1 MSFESV
7 PNFLSR
13 LKFGRVKPPIRRV
26 LALDAGSRS
35 LKLLLAESDF
45 GRLRIVKEELIDLQ
59 AEGLVSADE
68 TKAHLQASLADWG
81 WPPLALVLPQ
91 HLSISQTIELPP
103 GPEREVKDLIHDEI
117 VKMSGVSETRIVY
130 DFVRTETPANDR
142 QQFWVTL
149 CQEGDVR
156 DRIMGLGIEQ
166 EDLCEVTTTA
176 SALVNAYG
184 AASPSSSRAILAH
197 LGAQSTVLVILLA
210 GRAAFVTS
218 FQMGGDFLTRSLAR
232 VLACSE
238 EKAESIKRQ
247 SNLLKGESACPEFAL
262 VLDGW
267 VAELKRQLND
277 WFEHNPPLAA
287 EVASFDLV
295 ASGGGFDQPGLLE
308 YLESEAGLRF
318 HPWPK
323 PSQAE
328 AVCPSKR
335 FEVAFGAALQ
345 ALGHGVQ
352 PVSLLPQD
360 YRANWQKRLARQ
372 RIESASV
379 VLALACF
386 LLLSLGT
393 WQKITAVIDQK
404 ALAAK
409 VQASREKA
417 RSNDLLTA
425 QLLAQYEDL
434 RPLLARQQFTLDALN
449 TLALLQQS
457 RSNRTFWYVLLAD
470 QQTYFRGPALALTN
484 KLAGTNLPA
493 KPLLAELAP
502 GAAPAAATNAP
513 LGTRGF
519 IAELCVPEGPEIAR
533 GVLSDLVSDLN
544 KQPLFA
550 RVDQL
555 SDDQRRSLADPN
567 VIIPDRHFALELDF
581 AASDFERSLP
591 LKRPPL
597 PRGPSPPART
607 GTYP

>member
-1 MSFESV
+1 M

-13 LKFGRVKPPIRRV
+13 LELGRVKPPIRRV

-45 GRLRIVKEELIDLQ
+45 GRLRILKEELIDLQ

-68 TKAHLQASLADWG
+68 TKAHLEGTLADWG
-81 WPPLALVLPQ
+81 RPPVALVLPQ
-91 HLSISQTIELPP
+91 DLSISQTIELPP
-103 GPEREVKDLIHDEI
+103 APESEVKHLIHNEI
-117 VKMSGVSETRIVY
+117 VKLSGVSETRIVY
-130 DFVRTETPANDR
+130 DFVRTETAANNR

-149 CQEGDVR
+149 SQEGDVR
-156 DRIMGLGIEQ
+156 NRIMGLGIEQ

-176 SALVNAYG
+176 SALVNAYR
-184 AASPSSSRAILAH
+184 AMSPLSSRAILAH
-197 LGAQSTVLVILLA
+197 LGAQSTILVILLG

-238 EKAESIKRQ
+238 ERAESIKRER
-247 SNLLKGESACPEFAL
+247 NLFKGEAACREFAV

-267 VAELKRQLND
+267 VAELKRQLNG

-287 EVASFDLV
+287 EVASFELI

-308 YLESEAGLRF
+308 YLETEAGLSF

-323 PSQAE
+323 PSQPE
-328 AVCPSKR
+328 AVCPAKG
-335 FEVAFGAALQ
+335 FEVAFGTALQ
-345 ALGHGVQ
+345 ALGHSAQ
-352 PVSLLPQD
+352 PVSLLPED

-379 VLALACF
+379 ALALACF

-393 WQKITAVIDQK
+393 WQNIRATLARK
-404 ALAAK
+404 ALVAK
-409 VQASREKA
+409 VQASQESVRT
-417 RSNDLLTA
+417 NNLLTA

-457 RSNRTFWYVLLAD
+457 RGNRSFWYALFAD
-470 QQTYFRGPALALTN
+470 QQTYFRGPALASTN
-484 KLAGTNLPA
+484 KPAGTNLPA
-493 KPLLAELAP
+493 KPLFAEFAP
-502 GAAPAAATNAP
+502 GPASAAATNAP
-513 LGTRGF
+513 PATRGF
-519 IAELCVPEGPEIAR
+519 IAELCVPEYPETAR
-533 GVLSDLVSDLN
+533 GMLSDLVSDLN
-544 KQPLFA
+544 RQPLFA
-550 RVDQL
+550 RVDLL
-555 SDDQRRSLADPN
+555 SDDQRRSLADSK

-581 AASDFERSLP
+581 AATDFERPLP
-591 LKRPPL
+591 LKRPPAL
-597 PRGPSPPART
+597 RGPSPLPKT
-607 GTYP
+607 GPHQ